1 MTDVAFVPL
10 PSSSPLLSGPPQL
23 VGEVGELAELFQWRP
38 DAEAAPGLPGWSD
51 AERTHL
57 GEEVSDVLL
66 YLVQLADVCQLDL
79 VSAVPR
85 KIGINARKYPPVRR
99 DEAGDPGSKDCP
111 AAIGDD
117 EASPSSESVCV
128 EDRGERH

>member
-1 MTDVAFVPL
+1 M
-10 PSSSPLLSGPPQL
+10 
-23 VGEVGELAELFQWRP
+23 GELAELFQWRP

-66 YLVQLADVCQLDL
+66 YLLQLAEVCELDL

-85 KIGINARKYPPVRR
+85 KIGINARKYPPVRGEAAVG
-99 DEAGDPGSKDCP
+99 DEESLRSRGAGN
-111 AAIGDD
+111 D
-117 EASPSSESVCV
+117 EGRE
-128 EDRGERH
+128 EQHQK